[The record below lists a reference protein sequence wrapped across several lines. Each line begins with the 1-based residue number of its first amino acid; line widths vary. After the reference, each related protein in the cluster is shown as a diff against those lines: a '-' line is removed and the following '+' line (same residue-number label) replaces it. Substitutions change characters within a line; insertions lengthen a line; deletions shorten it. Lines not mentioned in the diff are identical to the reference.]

1 MSLTLTSSRGTS
13 RSPSRGVRIGAAL
26 LAVVVAFGVT
36 RIITTK
42 GGDQATSDDATSDD
56 ATSAQARVTDPALE
70 IAKLE
75 QRIAADPDD
84 ADAWQRLAPYY
95 LARASGS
102 GDRALVFQA
111 EHAVDEAIRLRPDDI
126 ATYRAHGALELT
138 LHQFAAAR
146 EVGLAAHGSHP
157 DSPDALAIL
166 VDSSIEL
173 GRYDEADSYLRE
185 LLDRRPNAAALARV
199 SYLREIH
206 GDLPGARVAMS
217 QAETAA
223 SGNASESATIT
234 TLVGDLALAAGEP
247 TEALAA
253 YERAAAQQPE
263 RSLTELGM
271 ARALAALDR
280 TDEAIDI
287 LETSIARFP
296 EPALLTLLGELYEAT
311 GRVDEASQI
320 YAQTAALIDRHGASG
335 EDNSLEAARF
345 HADHADPDDA
355 VRFAR
360 TAFHNR
366 PTVFAADV
374 LAWSLTRAGQA
385 EEALPYVEM
394 ANRLG
399 TNSVDMHVHS
409 AAAYAATGHTTDAR
423 DALTKAFAGVPH
435 PFPELRPIAI
445 ELAAQLD
452 IAVPAAW
459 ANR

>member
-1 MSLTLTSSRGTS
+1 MSLTLTSSRGTT

-26 LAVVVAFGVT
+26 LALVVAFGVT
-36 RIITTK
+36 RIITTR
-42 GGDQATSDDATSDD
+42 GGDAATSVPV
-56 ATSAQARVTDPALE
+56 QATDPAVE
-70 IAKLE
+70 IAALE

-95 LARASGS
+95 LARAAGR
-102 GDRALVFQA
+102 GDRELVLQA
-111 EHAVDEAIRLRPDDI
+111 SRAVDEAIRLRPDDM
-126 ATYRAHGALELT
+126 ATYHAHGALQLT
-138 LHQFAAAR
+138 LHQFAKAR
-146 EVGLAAHGSHP
+146 EVGLAAYASHP

-173 GRYDEADSYLRE
+173 GRYDEADTYLRS
-185 LLDRRPNAAALARV
+185 LLDRRPDAAALARV
-199 SYLREIH
+199 SYLREIR

-223 SGNASESATIT
+223 SGNASESAAIT
-234 TLVGDLALAAGEP
+234 TLVGDLALADGEP
-247 TEALAA
+247 TVALAA
-253 YERAAAQQPE
+253 YQRSAAHLPQ

-280 TDEAIDI
+280 TGEAIDI
-287 LETSIARFP
+287 LTASIDRFP

-311 GRVDEASQI
+311 GRTDEASAI
-320 YAQTAALIDRHGASG
+320 YAQTVALIDRHRASG

-345 HADHADPDDA
+345 RADHADPDDA

-360 TAFHNR
+360 IAFQNH

-374 LAWSLTRAGQA
+374 MAWSLTRAGRA
-385 EEALPYVEM
+385 DEALPFVEL

-399 TNSVDMHVHS
+399 TDAVDIHVHT
-409 AAAYAATGHTTDAR
+409 AAAYAAAGQTAQAR
-423 DALTKAFAGVPH
+423 AALTKAFAGVPY
-435 PFPELRPIAI
+435 PFPELRPFAI
-445 ELAAQLD
+445 ELAGQLD

-459 ANR
+459 A

>member
-1 MSLTLTSSRGTS
+1 MSLTLTSSRGTT
-13 RSPSRGVRIGAAL
+13 RSPSRGVRIGVAL
-26 LAVVVAFGVT
+26 LAAVVAFGVT
-36 RIITTK
+36 RIITTR
-42 GGDQATSDDATSDD
+42 GGDDASSVTVQA
-56 ATSAQARVTDPALE
+56 TDPAVE
-70 IAKLE
+70 VAELE
-75 QRIAADPDD
+75 QRITADPDD
-84 ADAWQRLAPYY
+84 ADAWQRLAPLY
-95 LARASGS
+95 LARAAGS
-102 GDRALVFQA
+102 GDRALVLQA

-126 ATYRAHGALELT
+126 ATYHAHAALELT

-146 EVGLAAHGSHP
+146 EVGLAAHASHP

-166 VDSSIEL
+166 VDTSIEL
-173 GRYDEADSYLRE
+173 GRYDDADMYLRE

-199 SYLREIH
+199 SYLREIR

-223 SGNASESATIT
+223 LANASESATIT

-247 TEALAA
+247 SVALAA
-253 YERAAAQQPE
+253 YERAAAREPE
-263 RSLTELGM
+263 RSLTELGI

-280 TDEAIDI
+280 TDAAIDV
-287 LETSIARFP
+287 LTTSIDRFP

-311 GRVDEASQI
+311 GRTDHASAI
-320 YAQTAALIDRHGASG
+320 YVQTATLIDRHGASG

-360 TAFHNR
+360 IAFDNR

-374 LAWSLTRAGQA
+374 MAWSLTRAGRA
-385 EEALPYVEM
+385 DEALTYVDL

-399 TNSVDMHVHS
+399 TDSVDMHVHT
-409 AAAYAATGHTTDAR
+409 AAAYAAAGQPVDAR
-423 DALTKAFAGVPH
+423 IALTEAFKGTPYS
-435 PFPELRPIAI
+435 FPELRPIAI

-452 IAVPAAW
+452 IAVPGAW
-459 ANR
+459 A